1 MLGAYEFEMAVGHG
15 VPQRIAYPDDMSV
28 FDQLPVVG
36 DKRMAVRVTPDARR
50 QILAGHP
57 WVFNESITSISH
69 RGAVGDLAVIF
80 DNERNFVAI
89 GLWDPGSPI
98 RIRILHSGKPVTID
112 SAFWH
117 QRITA
122 AVERRSVIGNDTD
135 GYRVLN
141 GENDGFPG
149 LVLDRYADTLVL
161 KLYSP
166 TWIPHLRSL
175 VAVIDE
181 LLAPSTLVL
190 RLARTLAE
198 QRLYGLSEGMALI
211 GETPT
216 EPVLFHENGLVFE
229 ADVVHGQKT
238 GHFLD
243 QRDNRALVGSMSA
256 GMRVLDVFAA
266 TGGFGIY
273 AAAGGATRV
282 TSVDQSAPTLAV
294 AERNFAHNAS
304 LPNVRHC
311 EHDAMVG
318 DAYEV
323 MDRLIQ
329 RRKHYDI
336 VVVDPPAFAQRK
348 SNVDRA
354 LHAYGQLTQRA
365 VQLTR
370 PDGLLLQAS
379 CSSRVT
385 EEQFYATLRASAQR
399 IGFDLVELRRTGHA
413 PDHPVTFAQGGYL
426 KALLARVMPVDDRVA
441 R

>member
-1 MLGAYEFEMAVGHG
+1 MT
-15 VPQRIAYPDDMSV
+15 YPDDMSV
-28 FDQLPVVG
+28 LDQLPAVG

-50 QILAGHP
+50 QIVAGHP

-80 DNERNFVAI
+80 DNDRNFVAI

-98 RIRILHSGKPVTID
+98 RIRILHHGKPVTID
-112 SAFWH
+112 GEFWRR
-117 QRITA
+117 RISDA
-122 AVERRSVIGNDTD
+122 LEKREVIGEDTD

-149 LVLDRYADTLVL
+149 LVLDKYADTLVV

-175 VAVIDE
+175 VAAIDE
-181 LLAPSTLVL
+181 LLSPSALVL
-190 RLARTLAE
+190 RMARTMAE
-198 QRLYGLSEGMALI
+198 QRLFGLTEGMALI
-211 GETPT
+211 GETPS

-229 ADVVHGQKT
+229 ADVIHGQKT

-311 EHDAMVG
+311 EHDVMIG

-348 SNVDRA
+348 TNVDRA

-370 PDGLLLQAS
+370 PDGLLVQAS

-426 KALLARVMPVDDRVA
+426 KALFARVMPLGAADR
-441 R
+441 

>member
-1 MLGAYEFEMAVGHG
+1 
-15 VPQRIAYPDDMSV
+15 MSV
-28 FDQLPVVG
+28 LDQLPTVS

-50 QILAGHP
+50 QIAAGHP
-57 WVFNESITSISH
+57 WIFNESITSISH
-69 RGAVGDLAVIF
+69 RGGVGDLAVIF
-80 DNERNFVAI
+80 DNDRNFVAI
-89 GLWDPGSPI
+89 GLWDPSSPI
-98 RIRILHSGKPVTID
+98 RIRILHHGKPATID
-112 SAFWH
+112 SAFWA
-117 QRITA
+117 QRTRTA
-122 AVERRSVIGNDTD
+122 IERRAAISGDTD

-149 LVLDRYADTLVL
+149 LILDRYSDTLVL

-166 TWIPHLRSL
+166 VWIPHLRSL
-175 VAVIDE
+175 VAVMDE
-181 LLAPSTLVL
+181 ELHPKALVL
-190 RLARTLAE
+190 RLARTMAD

-211 GETPT
+211 GDVPAG
-216 EPVLFHENGLVFE
+216 PVLFRENGLEFE
-229 ADVVHGQKT
+229 ADVVGGQKT

-243 QRDNRALVGSMSA
+243 QRENRALVGSMSA
-256 GMRVLDVFAA
+256 GMRVLDIFAA
-266 TGGFGIY
+266 TGGFGVY

-282 TSVDQSAPTLAV
+282 TMVDQSEPTLAA

-311 EHDAMVG
+311 EHDVIVG

-370 PDGLLLQAS
+370 PDGILVQAS
-379 CSSRVT
+379 CSSRIT
-385 EEQFYATLRASAQR
+385 EEQFYATVRGSAQR
-399 IGFDLVELRRTGHA
+399 AGYDLVELRRTGHA
-413 PDHPVTFAQGGYL
+413 VDHPVTFAQGGYL
-426 KALLARVMPVDDRVA
+426 KALFARVTPLD
-441 R
+441 

>member
-1 MLGAYEFEMAVGHG
+1 
-15 VPQRIAYPDDMSV
+15 MSV
-28 FDQLPVVG
+28 LDQLPVVS

-50 QILAGHP
+50 QIVAGHP

-80 DNERNFVAI
+80 DNDRNFVAI

-98 RIRILHSGKPVTID
+98 RIRILHHGKPVTID
-112 SAFWH
+112 GAFWRR
-117 QRITA
+117 RITEA
-122 AVERRSVIGNDTD
+122 LERRSVIGDDTD

-149 LVLDRYADTLVL
+149 LVLDKYADTLVV

-175 VAVIDE
+175 VEAIDE
-181 LLAPSTLVL
+181 LLAPSALVL
-190 RLARTLAE
+190 RMARTMAE
-198 QRLYGLSEGMALI
+198 QRLFGLTEGIALI
-211 GETPT
+211 GETPS
-216 EPVLFHENGLVFE
+216 EPVMFHENGLVFE

-294 AERNFAHNAS
+294 AERNFAHNSS

-311 EHDAMVG
+311 EHDVMVG

-348 SNVDRA
+348 TNVDRA

-370 PDGLLLQAS
+370 PDGLLVQAS

-385 EEQFYATLRASAQR
+385 DEQFYATLRASAQR

-426 KALLARVMPVDDRVA
+426 KALFARVMPLGAGDR
-441 R
+441 

>member
-1 MLGAYEFEMAVGHG
+1 MVGAYEF
-15 VPQRIAYPDDMSV
+15 AYPDDMSV
-28 FDQLPVVG
+28 LDQLPVVS

-50 QILAGHP
+50 QIAAGHP

-89 GLWDPGSPI
+89 GLWDPSSPI
-98 RIRILHSGKPVTID
+98 RIRVLHSGKPVTID
-112 SAFWH
+112 PAFWH

-122 AVERRSVIGNDTD
+122 AVERRSAIGNDTD
-135 GYRVLN
+135 GYRILN

-149 LVLDRYADTLVL
+149 LVLDRYADTLVV

-181 LLAPSTLVL
+181 VLAPSTLVL

-273 AAAGGATRV
+273 TAPGGATRV
-282 TSVDQSAPTLAV
+282 TSVHPTAWTLAL
-294 AERNFAHNAS
+294 ADRNSACNAW
-304 LPNVRHC
+304 
-311 EHDAMVG
+311 
-318 DAYEV
+318 
-323 MDRLIQ
+323 
-329 RRKHYDI
+329 
-336 VVVDPPAFAQRK
+336 
-348 SNVDRA
+348 
-354 LHAYGQLTQRA
+354 LTS
-365 VQLTR
+365 VW
-370 PDGLLLQAS
+370 S
-379 CSSRVT
+379 
-385 EEQFYATLRASAQR
+385 
-399 IGFDLVELRRTGHA
+399 
-413 PDHPVTFAQGGYL
+413 
-426 KALLARVMPVDDRVA
+426 
-441 R
+441 

>member
-1 MLGAYEFEMAVGHG
+1 MT
-15 VPQRIAYPDDMSV
+15 YPDDMSV
-28 FDQLPVVG
+28 LDQLPAVG

-50 QILAGHP
+50 QIVAGHP

-80 DNERNFVAI
+80 DNDRNFVAI

-98 RIRILHSGKPVTID
+98 RIRILHHGKPVTID
-112 SAFWH
+112 GDFWRR
-117 QRITA
+117 RISDA
-122 AVERRSVIGNDTD
+122 LEKREVIGEDTD

-149 LVLDRYADTLVL
+149 LVLDKYADTLVV

-175 VAVIDE
+175 VAAIDE
-181 LLAPSTLVL
+181 LLSPSALVL
-190 RLARTLAE
+190 RMARTMAE
-198 QRLYGLSEGMALI
+198 QRLFGLTEGVALI
-211 GETPT
+211 GETPS

-311 EHDAMVG
+311 EHDVMIG

-348 SNVDRA
+348 TNVDRA

-365 VQLTR
+365 VQLTL
-370 PDGLLLQAS
+370 PDGLLVQAS

-426 KALLARVMPVDDRVA
+426 KALFARVMPLGAADR
-441 R
+441 

>member
-1 MLGAYEFEMAVGHG
+1 MT
-15 VPQRIAYPDDMSV
+15 YPDDMSV
-28 FDQLPVVG
+28 LDQLPAVG

-50 QILAGHP
+50 QIVAGHP

-80 DNERNFVAI
+80 DNDRNFVAI

-98 RIRILHSGKPVTID
+98 RIRILHHGKPVTID
-112 SAFWH
+112 GEFWRR
-117 QRITA
+117 RISDA
-122 AVERRSVIGNDTD
+122 LEKREVIGEDTD

-149 LVLDRYADTLVL
+149 LVLDKYADTLVV

-175 VAVIDE
+175 VAAIDE
-181 LLAPSTLVL
+181 LLSPSALVL
-190 RLARTLAE
+190 RMARTMAE
-198 QRLYGLSEGMALI
+198 QRLFGLTEGMALI
-211 GETPT
+211 GETPS

-229 ADVVHGQKT
+229 ADVVDGQKT

-311 EHDAMVG
+311 EHDVMIG

-348 SNVDRA
+348 TNVDRA

-370 PDGLLLQAS
+370 PDGLLVQAS

-426 KALLARVMPVDDRVA
+426 KALFARVMPLGAADR
-441 R
+441 

>member
-1 MLGAYEFEMAVGHG
+1 
-15 VPQRIAYPDDMSV
+15 MSV
-28 FDQLPVVG
+28 LDQLPAVNE
-36 DKRMAVRVTPDARR
+36 KRMAVRVTPDARR
-50 QILAGHP
+50 QVAAGHP
-57 WVFNESITSISH
+57 WVFNESISSISH
-69 RGAVGDLAVIF
+69 RGVVGDLAVIF
-80 DNERNFVAI
+80 DNDRNFVAI

-98 RIRILHSGKPVTID
+98 RIRILHHGKPATID
-112 SAFWH
+112 AAFWQ
-117 QRITA
+117 QRIA
-122 AVERRSVIGNDTD
+122 AALDKRAGIGSDTN

-149 LVLDRYADTLVL
+149 LVLDRYADTMVV

-166 TWIPHLRSL
+166 VWIPHLQSL
-175 VAVIDE
+175 VGVIGE
-181 LLAPSTLVL
+181 QFEPTALVL
-190 RLARTLAE
+190 RLARTMND
-198 QRLYGLSEGMALI
+198 QRLHGLTEGMALI

-216 EPVLFHENGLVFE
+216 EPVLFKENGLVFE

-243 QRDNRALVGSMSA
+243 QRENRALVGSMSA
-256 GMRVLDVFAA
+256 GMRVLDIFAA

-282 TSVDQSAPTLAV
+282 TSVDQSGPTLAV
-294 AERNFAHNAS
+294 AERNFAHNAA

-311 EHDAMVG
+311 EHDAMIG

-348 SNVDRA
+348 SNIERA

-365 VQLTR
+365 VRLVRT
-370 PDGLLLQAS
+370 DGLLVQAS
-379 CSSRVT
+379 CSSRIT
-385 EEQFYATLRASAQR
+385 EEQFFATVRGSAQR
-399 IGFDLVELRRTGHA
+399 AGYDLVEVRRTGHA
-413 PDHPVTFAQGGYL
+413 LDHPVTFAQGGYL
-426 KALLARVMPVDDRVA
+426 KALFARVIPLD
-441 R
+441 

>member
-1 MLGAYEFEMAVGHG
+1 
-15 VPQRIAYPDDMSV
+15 
-28 FDQLPVVG
+28 
-36 DKRMAVRVTPDARR
+36 MAVRVTPDARR
-50 QILAGHP
+50 QIAAGHP
-57 WVFNESITSISH
+57 WIFNESISSISH

-80 DNERNFVAI
+80 DNDRNFVAI

-98 RIRILHSGKPVTID
+98 RIRILHHGKPVTID
-112 SAFWH
+112 AAFW
-117 QRITA
+117 QRQIRT
-122 AVERRSVIGNDTD
+122 AVERRAAISGDTN
-135 GYRVLN
+135 GFRVLN

-149 LVLDRYADTLVL
+149 LVLDRYAETLVL

-166 TWIPHLRSL
+166 VWIPHLRSI
-175 VAVIDE
+175 VAVIAEE
-181 LLAPSTLVL
+181 LKPTTLVL
-190 RLARTLAE
+190 RLARTMAD

-211 GETPT
+211 GDVPT
-216 EPVLFHENGLVFE
+216 SPVLFRENGLVFE
-229 ADVVHGQKT
+229 ADVVGGQKT

-243 QRDNRALVGSMSA
+243 QRENRALVGSMSA
-256 GMRVLDVFAA
+256 GMRVLDIFAA

-282 TSVDQSAPTLAV
+282 TSVDQSEPTLAA
-294 AERNFAHNAS
+294 AERNFAHNS
-304 LPNVRHC
+304 GLPNVRHC
-311 EHDAMVG
+311 EHDAIVG

-336 VVVDPPAFAQRK
+336 VVLDPPAFAQRK

-370 PDGLLLQAS
+370 PDGLLVQAS

-385 EEQFYATLRASAQR
+385 EEQFYATVRGSAQR
-399 IGFDLVELRRTGHA
+399 AGYDLVELRRTGHA
-413 PDHPVTFAQGGYL
+413 VDHPVTFLQGGYL
-426 KALLARVMPVDDRVA
+426 KALFARVTPLG
-441 R
+441 

>member
-1 MLGAYEFEMAVGHG
+1 
-15 VPQRIAYPDDMSV
+15 
-28 FDQLPVVG
+28 
-36 DKRMAVRVTPDARR
+36 MAVRVTPDARR
-50 QILAGHP
+50 QIVAGHP

-80 DNERNFVAI
+80 DNDRNFVAI
-89 GLWDPGSPI
+89 GLWDPSSPI
-98 RIRILHSGKPVTID
+98 RIRVLHHGKPVTID
-112 SAFWH
+112 GAFWRR
-117 QRITA
+117 QINEA
-122 AVERRSVIGNDTD
+122 LERRAVIGDDTD
-135 GYRVLN
+135 GYRVIN

-149 LVLDRYADTLVL
+149 LVLDRYADTLVV

-166 TWIPHLRSL
+166 TWIPHLRAL
-175 VAVIDE
+175 VEAIGEV
-181 LLAPSTLVL
+181 LASSALIL
-190 RLARTLAE
+190 RMARTMAE
-198 QRLYGLSEGMALI
+198 QRLFGLTEGLALI

-311 EHDAMVG
+311 EHDVMIG

-348 SNVDRA
+348 TNVDRA

-370 PDGLLLQAS
+370 PDGLLVQAS

-385 EEQFYATLRASAQR
+385 EEQFHATLRSSAQR

-426 KALLARVMPVDDRVA
+426 KALFARVMPLDERGA

>member
-1 MLGAYEFEMAVGHG
+1 
-15 VPQRIAYPDDMSV
+15 MSV
-28 FDQLPVVG
+28 LDQLPTVS

-50 QILAGHP
+50 QIAAGHP
-57 WVFNESITSISH
+57 WIFNESITSISH
-69 RGAVGDLAVIF
+69 RGGVGDLAVIF
-80 DNERNFVAI
+80 DNDRNFVAI
-89 GLWDPGSPI
+89 GLWDPSSPI
-98 RIRILHSGKPVTID
+98 RIRILHHGKPATID
-112 SAFWH
+112 SAFWA
-117 QRITA
+117 QRTRTA
-122 AVERRSVIGNDTD
+122 IERRAAISGDTD

-149 LVLDRYADTLVL
+149 LILDRYSDTLVL

-166 TWIPHLRSL
+166 VWIPHLRSL
-175 VAVIDE
+175 VAVMDE
-181 LLAPSTLVL
+181 ELHPKALVL
-190 RLARTLAE
+190 RLARTMAD

-211 GETPT
+211 GDVPAG
-216 EPVLFHENGLVFE
+216 PVLFRENGLEFE
-229 ADVVHGQKT
+229 ADVVGGQKT

-243 QRDNRALVGSMSA
+243 QRENRALVGSMSA
-256 GMRVLDVFAA
+256 GMRVLDIFAA
-266 TGGFGIY
+266 TGGFGVY

-282 TSVDQSAPTLAV
+282 TMVDQSEPTLAA

-311 EHDAMVG
+311 EHDVIVG

-370 PDGLLLQAS
+370 PDGILVQAS
-379 CSSRVT
+379 CSSRIT
-385 EEQFYATLRASAQR
+385 EEQFYATVRGSAQR
-399 IGFDLVELRRTGHA
+399 AGYDLVELRRTGHA
-413 PDHPVTFAQGGYL
+413 VVHPVTFAQGGYL
-426 KALLARVMPVDDRVA
+426 KALFARVTPLD
-441 R
+441 

>member
-1 MLGAYEFEMAVGHG
+1 
-15 VPQRIAYPDDMSV
+15 
-28 FDQLPVVG
+28 
-36 DKRMAVRVTPDARR
+36 MAVRVTPDARR
-50 QILAGHP
+50 QIAAGHP
-57 WVFNESITSISH
+57 WIFNESITSISH
-69 RGAVGDLAVIF
+69 RGGVGDLAVIF
-80 DNERNFVAI
+80 DNDRNFVAV

-98 RIRILHSGKPVTID
+98 RIRILHHGKPANID
-112 SAFWH
+112 TAFWKK
-117 QRITA
+117 RISTA
-122 AVERRSVIGNDTD
+122 IERRAAISGDTD

-149 LVLDRYADTLVL
+149 LILDRYSDTLVL

-166 TWIPHLRSL
+166 VWIPHLQSL
-175 VAVIDE
+175 VAVIGDE
-181 LLAPSTLVL
+181 LHPRALVL
-190 RLARTLAE
+190 RLARTMAD
-198 QRLYGLSEGMALI
+198 QRLYGLTEGMALI
-211 GETPT
+211 GDVPT
-216 EPVLFHENGLVFE
+216 GPVLFRENGLVFE
-229 ADVVHGQKT
+229 ADVVSGQKT

-243 QRDNRALVGSMSA
+243 QRENRALVGSMSA
-256 GMRVLDVFAA
+256 GMRVLDIFSA
-266 TGGFGIY
+266 TGGFGVY

-282 TSVDQSAPTLAV
+282 TSVDQSEPTLAA

-311 EHDAMVG
+311 EHDAIVG

-370 PDGLLLQAS
+370 PDGLLVQAS
-379 CSSRVT
+379 CSSRIT
-385 EEQFYATLRASAQR
+385 EEQFYATVRGSAQR
-399 IGFDLVELRRTGHA
+399 AGYDLVELRRTGHA
-413 PDHPVTFAQGGYL
+413 VDHPVTFAQGGYL
-426 KALLARVMPVDDRVA
+426 KALFARVTPLE
-441 R
+441 

>member
-1 MLGAYEFEMAVGHG
+1 MT
-15 VPQRIAYPDDMSV
+15 YPDDMSV
-28 FDQLPVVG
+28 LDQLPVVS

-50 QILAGHP
+50 QIVAGHP

-80 DNERNFVAI
+80 DNDRNFVAI

-98 RIRILHSGKPVTID
+98 RIRILHHGKPVTID
-112 SAFWH
+112 GEFWRR
-117 QRITA
+117 RISDA
-122 AVERRSVIGNDTD
+122 LEKREVIGEDTD

-149 LVLDRYADTLVL
+149 LVLDKYADTLVV

-175 VAVIDE
+175 VAAIDE
-181 LLAPSTLVL
+181 LLSPSALVL
-190 RLARTLAE
+190 RMARTMAE
-198 QRLYGLSEGMALI
+198 QRLFGLTEGVALI
-211 GETPT
+211 GETPS

-311 EHDAMVG
+311 EHDVMIG

-348 SNVDRA
+348 TNVDRA

-370 PDGLLLQAS
+370 PDGLLVQAS

-385 EEQFYATLRASAQR
+385 DEQFYATLRASAQR

-426 KALLARVMPVDDRVA
+426 KALFARVMPLGAGDR
-441 R
+441 

>member
-1 MLGAYEFEMAVGHG
+1 MT
-15 VPQRIAYPDDMSV
+15 YPDDMSV
-28 FDQLPVVG
+28 LDQLPAVG

-50 QILAGHP
+50 QIVAGHP

-80 DNERNFVAI
+80 DNDRNFVAI

-98 RIRILHSGKPVTID
+98 RIRILHHGKPVTID
-112 SAFWH
+112 GDFWRR
-117 QRITA
+117 RISDA
-122 AVERRSVIGNDTD
+122 LEKREVIGEDTD

-149 LVLDRYADTLVL
+149 LVLDKYADTLVV

-175 VAVIDE
+175 VAAIDE
-181 LLAPSTLVL
+181 LLSPSALVL
-190 RLARTLAE
+190 RMARTMAE
-198 QRLYGLSEGMALI
+198 QRLFGLTEGVALI
-211 GETPT
+211 GETPS

-311 EHDAMVG
+311 EHDVMIG

-348 SNVDRA
+348 TNVDRA

-370 PDGLLLQAS
+370 PDGLLVQAS

-426 KALLARVMPVDDRVA
+426 KALFARVMPLGAADR
-441 R
+441 

>member
-1 MLGAYEFEMAVGHG
+1 MLGAYEF
-15 VPQRIAYPDDMSV
+15 AYPDPMSV
-28 FDQLPVVG
+28 MDQLPVVG

-50 QILAGHP
+50 QIAAGHP

-80 DNERNFVAI
+80 DNDRNFVAI
-89 GLWDPGSPI
+89 GLWDPSSPI
-98 RIRILHSGKPVTID
+98 RIRILHSGKPVNID
-112 SAFWH
+112 PSFWE
-117 QRITA
+117 QRIST

-149 LVLDRYADTLVL
+149 LVLDRYADTLVV

-175 VAVIDE
+175 VPTIDQ
-181 LLAPSTLVL
+181 LLSPSALVL
-190 RLARTLAE
+190 RLSRTMGE

-266 TGGFGIY
+266 TGGVGVFLAPG
-273 AAAGGATRV
+273 GGARG
-282 TSVDQSAPTLAV
+282 APGAPQ
-294 AERNFAHNAS
+294 A
-304 LPNVRHC
+304 
-311 EHDAMVG
+311 
-318 DAYEV
+318 
-323 MDRLIQ
+323 
-329 RRKHYDI
+329 
-336 VVVDPPAFAQRK
+336 PP
-348 SNVDRA
+348 
-354 LHAYGQLTQRA
+354 
-365 VQLTR
+365 
-370 PDGLLLQAS
+370 P
-379 CSSRVT
+379 
-385 EEQFYATLRASAQR
+385 
-399 IGFDLVELRRTGHA
+399 
-413 PDHPVTFAQGGYL
+413 PP
-426 KALLARVMPVDDRVA
+426 
-441 R
+441 

>member
-1 MLGAYEFEMAVGHG
+1 MPGAYEVRRAVGHG
-15 VPQRIAYPDDMSV
+15 VRQHIAYPDDMSAL
-28 FDQLPVVG
+28 DQLPVVG
-36 DKRMAVRVTPDARR
+36 EKRMARAVTPHARR
-50 QILAGHP
+50 QIAAGHP

-80 DNERNFVAI
+80 DNDRNFVAI
-89 GLWDPGSPI
+89 GLWDPSSPI
-98 RIRILHSGKPVTID
+98 RIRILHSGKPVNID
-112 SAFWH
+112 PSFWE
-117 QRITA
+117 QRIST

-135 GYRVLN
+135 GYRVIN

-149 LVLDRYADTLVL
+149 LVLDRYADTLVV

-175 VAVIDE
+175 GPVIDE
-181 LLAPSTLVL
+181 VLAPSALVL

-229 ADVVHGQKT
+229 ADVAHGQKT

-311 EHDAMVG
+311 EHDSMVG

-365 VQLTR
+365 VRLTR
-370 PDGLLLQAS
+370 PDGILVQAS
-379 CSSRVT
+379 CSSRIT
-385 EEQFYATLRASAQR
+385 EEQFFATVRGSAQR
-399 IGFDLVELRRTGHA
+399 AGVDLAEIRRTGHA
-413 PDHPVTFAQGGYL
+413 VDHPVTFPQGAYL
-426 KALLARVMPVDDRVA
+426 KALFARVVPLDQG
-441 R
+441 

>member
-1 MLGAYEFEMAVGHG
+1 
-15 VPQRIAYPDDMSV
+15 MSV
-28 FDQLPVVG
+28 LDQLPVVSER
-36 DKRMAVRVTPDARR
+36 RMAVRVTPDARR
-50 QILAGHP
+50 QIAAGHP
-57 WVFNESITSISH
+57 WIFNESITSISH
-69 RGAVGDLAVIF
+69 RGVVGDLAVIF
-80 DNERNFVAI
+80 DNDRNFVAI
-89 GLWDPGSPI
+89 GLWDAGSPI
-98 RIRILHSGKPVTID
+98 RIRILHHGKPATID
-112 SAFWH
+112 AAFWH
-117 QRITA
+117 QRVAA
-122 AVERRSVIGNDTD
+122 AVERRSSIGDDTD

-166 TWIPHLRSL
+166 VWIPHLHSL
-175 VAVIDE
+175 VTVIGE
-181 LLAPSTLVL
+181 QFAPTALVL
-190 RLARTLAE
+190 RLARTMAD
-198 QRLYGLSEGMALI
+198 QRLHGLSEGMALI

-216 EPVLFHENGLVFE
+216 EPVLFRENGLTFE

-243 QRDNRALVGSMSA
+243 QRDNRALVGSMAA

-266 TGGFGIY
+266 TGGFGVY

-282 TSVDQSAPTLAV
+282 TSVDQSEPTLAA
-294 AERNFAHNAS
+294 AERNFAHNAA

-311 EHDAMVG
+311 EHDSMIG

-336 VVVDPPAFAQRK
+336 VILDPPAFAQRK

-365 VQLTR
+365 VQLVRT
-370 PDGLLLQAS
+370 DGLLVQAS

-385 EEQFYATLRASAQR
+385 EEQFYANMRGSAQR
-399 IGFDLVELRRTGHA
+399 AGYDLVEVRRTGHA
-413 PDHPVTFAQGGYL
+413 VDHPITFAQGGYL
-426 KALLARVMPVDDRVA
+426 KALFARVIPLE
-441 R
+441 